1 MAPERLEVGRFMT
14 PRNGQQNVRP
24 PKKRPK
30 SPTEMTKQKLRL
42 ESGRSITLPAG
53 LCHTGDDYLGG
64 RGPSPAWPES
74 HLEFW
79 TCRRLEGTRASDEQ
93 RQDTSPPLTPQTQ
106 TAY

>member
-1 MAPERLEVGRFMT
+1 MT
-14 PRNGQQNVRP
+14 PRNNGQQNVRP

-30 SPTEMTKQKLRL
+30 SRDDKTEIVPR
-42 ESGRSITLPAG
+42 ESGRSITLQAG